1 MLKSFLKF
9 SLLLGIFPVA
19 SAEYLINGNSVK
31 NILRGTTPGI
41 HTIHACS
48 GCDDDAAIIT
58 MDNNSIEIRWDQ
70 VNCNYNDFGQRKL
83 ESKSGVLATS
93 ILKCPSFQDQGGLLG
108 NSNTPVVT
116 LYLKTAEFMQTSLN
130 FKDSLKILPINSSAA
145 FQGIE
150 LTKRNGTIY
159 PLMDGQWDYTTPNSV
174 IKSLSLKEGFL
185 IVGCDIG
192 FIFDTTRLKA

>member
-1 MLKSFLKF
+1 MIKSFIRF

-19 SAEYLINGNSVK
+19 GAEYFLNGKSVK
-31 NILRGTTPGI
+31 HILGGTTPGI
-41 HTIHACS
+41 HTIHASS
-48 GCDDDAAIIT
+48 GCDDDAAVIT
-58 MDNNSIEIRWDQ
+58 MDNNSIEIRWNR
-70 VNCNYNDFGQRKL
+70 VNCDYNDFGQRKL
-83 ESKSGVLATS
+83 ESKSGVLTTS
-93 ILKCPSFQDQGGLLG
+93 TLKCPSFQDYGGLLG

-116 LYLKTAEFMQTSLN
+116 FYLETAEFMQTSLS
-130 FKDSLKILPINSSAA
+130 FKDSLKILPLNSSAA

-159 PLMDGQWDYTTPNSV
+159 PLMDGQWDYTTPSSV

-192 FIFDTTRLKA
+192 FIFDTTRFKA